1 MSWWFYTIPFISAFI
16 QWLTIWM
23 ALKLLFH
30 PRQPR
35 KIAGYRVQGF
45 FPKRQRQIAESLGK
59 IAGKEFFSFEDIELT
74 ITDPENAKKILPLAD
89 QHIDHFLRNKL
100 KESLPVISM
109 FIGEK
114 TILQLRTVF
123 MKELE
128 ELFPLILKNYVGG
141 LKNSLDIEKI
151 VVDKITNISSERL
164 EQMVNQ
170 LFQKEFVFVQWIAA
184 VLGFLLGLLQILLTL
199 IVN

>member
-170 LFQKEFVFVQWIAA
+170 LFQKEFGFVQWIAA